1 MSMDS
6 SENQPESG
14 GRTRVIVGLDFGTTN
29 SGISYAVLAQDVKRP
44 KSFSWRVGGSR
55 QQKTPTKIEVSE
67 TIIEWFKLS
76 LLHRDDLEKEIL
88 GSERFA
94 KSNSD
99 REKMNMTAKDATAQY
114 PRNIWKGFLDELQ
127 AMVPNPHIQITIT
140 VPVLWPEYAR
150 KVIKEALYRAN
161 ILNNNNVELAPKFV
175 AEPEAAALAIFS
187 AAYHLG
193 DTPFSKVQP
202 GQAVIVCDCGG
213 GTTDTATYEIS
224 TVQPFRIKEVLPGQR
239 ILAGACSLDDGF
251 INLLKEKV
259 AQVISPKVFHNLKD
273 EDFDYIVY
281 NHWETY
287 IKMSFGDNFPTMRI
301 PLPFHWVGTQQ
312 RRMPVGQS
320 VHIEFKH
327 DEIASIFNP
336 IVEKIT
342 SLIETEMRSAPTYL
356 SKDVSYLIMTGGFSE
371 NRYLRHRISQT
382 VNRVSP
388 NTNILDYPNG
398 QGVMQL
404 ECSVPGAV
412 IHALQAHTNQ
422 KPVMVTSRIVR
433 ANWGVRES
441 QGRSIFWLVITN
453 ESLAASAPNLRTVPA
468 EALSVEDP
476 ASPDIFSIR
485 VYCGQLQNE
494 ETRIREVC
502 KLSWKTLDVGLSP
515 DMKPVLKAPLQIEFI
530 WDGAEME
537 FSLYYGGIKQS
548 SMEIVHDWNV

>member
-1 MSMDS
+1 MDS
-6 SENQPESG
+6 SKYQPESG
-14 GRTRVIVGLDFGTTN
+14 SRTRVIVGLDFGTTY
-29 SGISYAVLAQDVKRP
+29 SGISYAVLPQDAKRP
-44 KSFSWRVGGSR
+44 KSFLWRVDGMR
-55 QQKTPTKIEVSE
+55 QDKTPTQIEVSG

-88 GSERFA
+88 GSGKFA

-99 REKMNMTAKDATAQY
+99 REKMHITAKDATAECL
-114 PRNIWKGFLDELQ
+114 RNIWQGFLDELQ

-140 VPVLWPEYAR
+140 VPVLWPDYAR
-150 KVIKEALYRAN
+150 KAIKEALYRAD

-213 GTTDTATYEIS
+213 GTTDTAAYEIS
-224 TVQPFRIKEVLPGQR
+224 TIQPFRVKEVLPGQR
-239 ILAGACSLDDGF
+239 ILAGACILDDGLMK
-251 INLLKEKV
+251 LLKEKV
-259 AQVISPKVFHNLKD
+259 AQVTSPKVFHNLKD
-273 EDFDYIVY
+273 EDFAYTVY
-281 NHWETY
+281 NHWDTD
-287 IKMSFGDNFPTMRI
+287 IKMSFGDNFPTKRI

-312 RRMPVGQS
+312 RRKPVGQS
-320 VHIEFKH
+320 VHIEFNH

-342 SLIETEMRSAPTYL
+342 TLIETEMRSASTYL
-356 SKDVSYLIMTGGFSE
+356 SKDVSYLIMAGGFSQ
-371 NRYLRHRISQT
+371 NRYLRHQISQ
-382 VNRVSP
+382 NMSRVSP
-388 NTNILDYPNG
+388 NTSILDYPNG
-398 QGVMQL
+398 QGWNAVSQ
-404 ECSVPGAV
+404 GAV

-441 QGRSIFWLVITN
+441 QGRSIFWLIITN

-494 ETRIREVC
+494 DTRIREVC
-502 KLSWKTLDVGLSP
+502 KLSWKTLDVGSSP

-537 FSLYYGGIKQS
+537 FSLYYGGIKQN